1 MMKNVHIGWGPVGMT
16 KIITKKSTKLKLNA
30 NNISL
35 EMDATFKLSI
45 LSEYT
50 ETPVYESSNENVV
63 TVDQEGNVLVVGYG
77 AAYITVTSG
86 ELKGTCVIKVA
97 KPDEPIIPE
106 EPDVPVTPDEPDEPI
121 IPEDKLDNT
130 KMYYGY
136 MPIPET
142 WDGLHSIT
150 EAELYEAFKQG
161 QLVEADY
168 VSSEIKVIVPEYATS
183 IVLLP
188 NEIYSAKKNQLNN
201 ILSFT
206 CDAAPEFAA
215 NGLQIGNFYLFGEMN
230 ISTEVELTIV
240 IE

>member
-1 MMKNVHIGWGPVGMT
+1 MMRNVHIGWGPVGMT

-35 EMDATFKLSI
+35 EMGATFKLSI

-50 ETPVYESSNENVV
+50 ETPVYASSNENVII
-63 TVDQEGNVLVVGYG
+63 VDQEGNVSVVGYG
-77 AAYITVTSG
+77 TAYITVTSG
-86 ELKGTCVIKVA
+86 ELKGTCIIKVS
-97 KPDEPIIPE
+97 KSE
-106 EPDVPVTPDEPDEPI
+106 EPDVPVVPEEPDEPI

-168 VSSEIKVIVPEYATS
+168 VSSEIKVIVPEFATS

-188 NEIYSAKKNQLNN
+188 NQIYSAKKNQLGN
-201 ILSFT
+201 IFPFT
-206 CDAAPEFAA
+206 CDAIPEFAA
-215 NGLQIGNFYLFGEMN
+215 NGLKIGNFYLFGEMN

-240 IE
+240 ID

>member
-1 MMKNVHIGWGPVGMT
+1 MMRNVHIGWGPVGMT
-16 KIITKKSTKLKLNA
+16 KIVTKKSTKLNLNA

-35 EMDATFKLSI
+35 EMGDTFKLSI

-50 ETPVYESSNENVV
+50 ETPVYKSSNENVI
-63 TVDQEGNVLVVGYG
+63 TVDQEGNVSVVGYG
-77 AAYITVTSG
+77 TAYITVTSG
-86 ELKGTCVIKVA
+86 ELKGTCIIKVS
-97 KPDEPIIPE
+97 KPE
-106 EPDVPVTPDEPDEPI
+106 EPDAPVIPDEPDEPI

-168 VSSEIKVIVPEYATS
+168 VSSEIKVIVPEFATS

-188 NEIYSAKKNQLNN
+188 N
-201 ILSFT
+201 
-206 CDAAPEFAA
+206 
-215 NGLQIGNFYLFGEMN
+215 
-230 ISTEVELTIV
+230 
-240 IE
+240 

>member
-1 MMKNVHIGWGPVGMT
+1 MRNVHIGWGPVGMT

-35 EMDATFKLSI
+35 EMGATFKLSI

-50 ETPVYESSNENVV
+50 ETPVYASSNENVII
-63 TVDQEGNVLVVGYG
+63 VDQEGNVSVVGYG
-77 AAYITVTSG
+77 TAYITVTSG
-86 ELKGTCVIKVA
+86 ELKDTCIIKVS
-97 KPDEPIIPE
+97 KPE
-106 EPDVPVTPDEPDEPI
+106 EPDVPVVPEEPDEPI

-168 VSSEIKVIVPEYATS
+168 VSSEIKVIVPEFATS

-188 NEIYSAKKNQLNN
+188 NQIYSAKKNQLGN
-201 ILSFT
+201 IFPFT
-206 CDAAPEFAA
+206 CNAIPEFAA
-215 NGLQIGNFYLFGEMN
+215 NGLKIGNFYLFGEMN

-240 IE
+240 ID

>member
-1 MMKNVHIGWGPVGMT
+1 MRNVHIGWGPVGMT
-16 KIITKKSTKLKLNA
+16 KIVTKKSTKLNLNA

-35 EMDATFKLSI
+35 EMGDTFKLSI

-50 ETPVYESSNENVV
+50 ETPVYKSSNENVI
-63 TVDQEGNVLVVGYG
+63 TVDQEGNVSVVGYG
-77 AAYITVTSG
+77 TAYITVTSG
-86 ELKGTCVIKVA
+86 ELKGTCIIKVS
-97 KPDEPIIPE
+97 KPE
-106 EPDVPVTPDEPDEPI
+106 EPDAPVIPDEPDEPI

-168 VSSEIKVIVPEYATS
+168 VSSEIKVIVPEFATS

-188 NEIYSAKKNQLNN
+188 NQIYSAKKNQLGN
-201 ILSFT
+201 IFPFT
-206 CDAAPEFAA
+206 CDAIPEFAA
-215 NGLQIGNFYLFGEMN
+215 NGLKIGSFYLFGEMN

-240 IE
+240 ID

>member
-1 MMKNVHIGWGPVGMT
+1 MRNVHIGWGPVGMT
-16 KIITKKSTKLKLNA
+16 KIVTKKSTKLNLNA

-35 EMDATFKLSI
+35 EMGDTFKLSI

-50 ETPVYESSNENVV
+50 ETPVYKSSNENVI
-63 TVDQEGNVLVVGYG
+63 TVDQEGNVSVVGYG
-77 AAYITVTSG
+77 TAYITVTSG
-86 ELKGTCVIKVA
+86 ELKGTCIIKVS
-97 KPDEPIIPE
+97 KPE
-106 EPDVPVTPDEPDEPI
+106 EPDAPVIPDEPDEPI

-168 VSSEIKVIVPEYATS
+168 VSSEIKVIVPEFATS

-188 NEIYSAKKNQLNN
+188 NQIYSAKKNQLGN
-201 ILSFT
+201 IFPFT
-206 CDAAPEFAA
+206 CDAIPEFAA
-215 NGLQIGNFYLFGEMN
+215 NGLKIGSFYLFGEMN
-230 ISTEVELTIV
+230 ISTEVELTI
-240 IE
+240 IID

>member
-16 KIITKKSTKLKLNA
+16 KILIKDQTNLKLNV
-30 NNISL
+30 NNLSL
-35 EMDATFKLSI
+35 EMGDTYKLSI
-45 LSEYT
+45 TSEYT
-50 ETPVYESSNENVV
+50 ETPVYKSSNENII

-77 AAYITVTSG
+77 TAYITVTSG

-97 KPDEPIIPE
+97 KPDEPDI
-106 EPDVPVTPDEPDEPI
+106 PVTPEEPDEPI

-136 MPIPET
+136 MIIPET

-188 NEIYSAKKNQLNN
+188 NQIYSAKKNQLGN
-201 ILSFT
+201 IFPFT
-206 CDAAPEFAA
+206 CDAIPEFAA
-215 NGLQIGNFYLFGEMN
+215 NGLKIGSFYLFGEMN

-240 IE
+240 ID

>member
-1 MMKNVHIGWGPVGMT
+1 MVDYTN
-16 KIITKKSTKLKLNA
+16 LKQ
-30 NNISL
+30 
-35 EMDATFKLSI
+35 T
-45 LSEYT
+45 
-50 ETPVYESSNENVV
+50 SSNENVI

-77 AAYITVTSG
+77 IAYITVISG

-97 KPDEPIIPE
+97 KPE
-106 EPDVPVTPDEPDEPI
+106 EPDVPVIPDEPDEPI

-168 VSSEIKVIVPEYATS
+168 VSSEIKVLVPEYATS

-188 NEIYSAKKNQLNN
+188 NQIYSAKKNQLGN
-201 ILSFT
+201 IFPFT
-206 CDAAPEFAA
+206 CDDIPEFAA
-215 NGLQIGNFYLFGEMN
+215 NGLKIGSFYLFGEMN

-240 IE
+240 ID

>member
-1 MMKNVHIGWGPVGMT
+1 MKNVHIGWGPVGMT
-16 KIITKKSTKLKLNA
+16 KIVTKKSTKLKLNA
-30 NNISL
+30 SNISL
-35 EMDATFKLSI
+35 EMGATFKLDV

-50 ETPVYESSNENVV
+50 ETPVYKSSNENVI
-63 TVDQEGNVLVVGYG
+63 TVDQEGNVVVVGYG
-77 AAYITVTSG
+77 IAYITVTSG

-97 KPDEPIIPE
+97 EPVTPDKPE
-106 EPDVPVTPDEPDEPI
+106 EPTPDEPDEPI

-136 MPIPET
+136 MVIPET

-168 VSSEIKVIVPEYATS
+168 ISSEIKVIVPEYATS

-188 NEIYSAKKNQLNN
+188 NQIYSAKKNQLGN
-201 ILSFT
+201 IFPFT
-206 CDAAPEFAA
+206 CDAIPEFAA
-215 NGLQIGNFYLFGEMN
+215 NGLKIGDFYLFGEMN

-240 IE
+240 ID

>member
-1 MMKNVHIGWGPVGMT
+1 MKNVRIGWGPVGMT

-35 EMDATFKLSI
+35 EMGAVFKLSI

-50 ETPVYESSNENVV
+50 ETPVYKSSNENVI

-77 AAYITVTSG
+77 TAYITVTSG
-86 ELKGTCVIKVA
+86 ELKGTCIIKVA
-97 KPDEPIIPE
+97 KPE
-106 EPDVPVTPDEPDEPI
+106 EPDVPVIPEEPDEPI

-136 MPIPET
+136 MIIPET

-168 VSSEIKVIVPEYATS
+168 VSSEIKVLVPEYATS

-188 NEIYSAKKNQLNN
+188 NQIYSAKKNQLGN
-201 ILSFT
+201 IFPFT
-206 CDAAPEFAA
+206 CDDIPEFAA
-215 NGLQIGNFYLFGEMN
+215 NGLKIGSFYLFGEMN

-240 IE
+240 ID

>member
-1 MMKNVHIGWGPVGMT
+1 MRNVHIGWGPVGMT
-16 KIITKKSTKLKLNA
+16 KIVTKKSTKLKLNA

-35 EMDATFKLSI
+35 EMGATFKLSI

-50 ETPVYESSNENVV
+50 ETPVYKSSNENVV

-77 AAYITVTSG
+77 IAYITVISG
-86 ELKGTCVIKVA
+86 ELKGTCIIKVA
-97 KPDEPIIPE
+97 KPE
-106 EPDVPVTPDEPDEPI
+106 EPDVPVIPDEPDEPI

-168 VSSEIKVIVPEYATS
+168 VSSEIKVLVPEYATS

-188 NEIYSAKKNQLNN
+188 NQIYSAKKNQLGN
-201 ILSFT
+201 IFPFT
-206 CDAAPEFAA
+206 CDDIPEFAA
-215 NGLQIGNFYLFGEMN
+215 NGLKIGSFYLFGEMN

-240 IE
+240 ID

>member
-1 MMKNVHIGWGPVGMT
+1 MMRNVHIGWGPVGMT

-30 NNISL
+30 SNISL
-35 EMDATFKLSI
+35 EMGATFKLSI

-50 ETPVYESSNENVV
+50 ETPVYKSSNENVI
-63 TVDQEGNVLVVGYG
+63 TVDQEGNVSVVGYG
-77 AAYITVTSG
+77 TAYITVTSG
-86 ELKGTCVIKVA
+86 ELKGTCIIKVSKPE
-97 KPDEPIIPE
+97 KPDAPVIPE
-106 EPDVPVTPDEPDEPI
+106 EPDEPI

-168 VSSEIKVIVPEYATS
+168 VSSEIKVIVPEFATS

-188 NEIYSAKKNQLNN
+188 N
-201 ILSFT
+201 
-206 CDAAPEFAA
+206 
-215 NGLQIGNFYLFGEMN
+215 
-230 ISTEVELTIV
+230 
-240 IE
+240 

>member
-1 MMKNVHIGWGPVGMT
+1 MMRNVYIGWSPVGMT
-16 KIITKKSTKLKLNA
+16 KIVTKKSTKLKLNA

-35 EMDATFKLSI
+35 EMGATFKLSI

-50 ETPVYESSNENVV
+50 ETPVYKSSNENVV

-77 AAYITVTSG
+77 IAYITVISG

-97 KPDEPIIPE
+97 KPE
-106 EPDVPVTPDEPDEPI
+106 EPDVPIIPDEPDEPI

-168 VSSEIKVIVPEYATS
+168 VSSEIKVLVPEYATS

-188 NEIYSAKKNQLNN
+188 N
-201 ILSFT
+201 
-206 CDAAPEFAA
+206 
-215 NGLQIGNFYLFGEMN
+215 
-230 ISTEVELTIV
+230 
-240 IE
+240 

>member
-1 MMKNVHIGWGPVGMT
+1 MRNVHIGWGPVGMT
-16 KIITKKSTKLKLNA
+16 KIVAKDQTKLKLNA

-35 EMDATFKLSI
+35 EMGESFKIQI
-45 LSEYT
+45 LSQ
-50 ETPVYESSNENVV
+50 YESELVWKSSNENVA
-63 TVDQEGNVLVVGYG
+63 TVDQEGNVTVVGYG
-77 AAYITVTSG
+77 VAYITVTSG
-86 ELKGTCVIKVA
+86 ELKGTCIIKVT
-97 KPDEPIIPE
+97 KPE
-106 EPDVPVTPDEPDEPI
+106 EPDVPVIPDEPDEPI

-136 MPIPET
+136 MIIPET

-168 VSSEIKVIVPEYATS
+168 VSSEIKVLVPEYATS

-188 NEIYSAKKNQLNN
+188 NQIYSAKKNQLGN
-201 ILSFT
+201 IFPFT
-206 CDAAPEFAA
+206 CDAIPEFAA
-215 NGLQIGNFYLFGEMN
+215 NGLKIGSFYLFGEMN

-240 IE
+240 VD